1 MCSKYSLLRMIC
13 SSIFVFL
20 DIPTCFIVSI
30 SPFNDIVVMYMC
42 PHSCCSDI
50 TRLLNKRFFESVV
63 SIHQIHIIYWEQLQ
77 CQYCKVIPNT
87 MRYVLE
93 SMLLYPAL
101 SLFSYLL
108 PLVITKMLTSP
119 FFIIEISFYVL

>member
-1 MCSKYSLLRMIC
+1 MFYCQYFTYNDYVAMC
-13 SSIFVFL
+13 IF
-20 DIPTCFIVSI
+20 
-30 SPFNDIVVMYMC
+30 

-50 TRLLNKRFFESVV
+50 TRLLNKRYYESVV
-63 SIHQIHIIYWEQLQ
+63 SIYQIHVNYWEQLQ
-77 CQYCKVIPNT
+77 CQYCKVILKT

-119 FFIIEISFYVL
+119 FFT